1 MGGKGLLLARVL
13 GCSLLTLGLGAAAL
27 ADEATELAKKKQNP
41 IADLTSLSFDNGTSF
56 GAGSYHRVQNELD
69 IRPIVPFR
77 LTEDWYLVTRTV
89 VPVIKQPHEDSPTG
103 DTWGLGDITF
113 TGFLATAKVSG
124 LTWGAG
130 PVVTLPTATDDALGS
145 RKWGLGPSAA
155 AIVSPGDW
163 VISVLA
169 QNVWSVAGN
178 KDRPD
183 VSQFLLKYSVNYN
196 FPDGWYLTSGP
207 TITADW
213 KAEAGRRWVVPVGG
227 GFGKVFTLGRQPM
240 TVETQAFYN
249 LERGADVG
257 NWSLSVLLQFLFPQG
272 GGM

>member
-1 MGGKGLLLARVL
+1 MGEKEFLLARGLGVL
-13 GCSLLTLGLGAAAL
+13 LITLSFGAAAL
-27 ADEATELAKKKQNP
+27 ADEARELAEKRQNP
-41 IADLTSLSFDNGTSF
+41 IPDLSSVSFDNGTNF
-56 GAGSYHRVQNELD
+56 GGSPHHRVQNELD

-103 DTWGLGDITF
+103 DTWGMGDITF

-130 PVVTLPTATDDALGS
+130 PVVTLPTATHDALGS
-145 RKWGLGPSAA
+145 GKWSLGPSAA
-155 AIVSPGDW
+155 AMVSSGDW
-163 VISVLA
+163 VIGFLV

-178 KDRPD
+178 GDRPD
-183 VSQFLLKYSVNYN
+183 VSQFLLKYGVNYN

-213 KAEAGRRWVVPVGG
+213 KAETDHRWVVPVGG
-227 GFGKVFTLGRQPM
+227 GFGKVITLGRQPLAL
-240 TVETQAFYN
+240 ETQAFYN
-249 LERGADVG
+249 LERGTGTG
-257 NWSLSVLLQFLFPQG
+257 NWSLSVLLQFLFP
-272 GGM
+272 GM